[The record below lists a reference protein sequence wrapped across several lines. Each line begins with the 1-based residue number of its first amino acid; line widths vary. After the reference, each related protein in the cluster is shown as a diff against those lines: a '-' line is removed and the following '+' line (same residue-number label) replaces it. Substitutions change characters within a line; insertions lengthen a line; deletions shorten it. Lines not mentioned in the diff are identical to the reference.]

1 MRVAFLGA
9 FDPDYPRT
17 RVLQEGLAAHGVDVR
32 LLPVTSRPFA
42 RGAALFGAWA
52 SRAAGADAY
61 LVPSF
66 GHRDV
71 PLVSALA
78 RIAGV
83 PLLFDPLISR
93 WDTQT
98 RDLGRVATRSVAAAR
113 LHLSDA
119 VALRL
124 ADVVL
129 CDTWEHGELF
139 AERFGVPRRKL
150 ARVPVGADH
159 AAFALVAAR
168 AAGAAQAA
176 RSGAPGARPGGP
188 AGVSADAQPL
198 SVVYVGGFLPLHGV
212 PAIVGAAAI
221 LERRHGPGFARF
233 TLIGDGMTAHE
244 ADRDIASGGLA
255 SVRRE
260 PRIPYGRALE
270 MLARADVGLGIFG
283 TTEKAARVVPHK
295 VYQSLALGVPTV
307 TRRSPAVAEFFE
319 RGRTA
324 PSGEPLFL
332 VPAGSADAIAAA
344 IEELARDPE
353 RRERL
358 GASGREAVASFATPE
373 KVGAALL
380 EAIERARSGRR

>member
-1 MRVAFLGA
+1 VRVAFLGA
-9 FDPDYPRT
+9 FDPEYPRT
-17 RVLQEGLAAHGVDVR
+17 RVLQEGLAAHGADVR

-71 PLVSALA
+71 PLASALA

-83 PLLFDPLISR
+83 PLLFDPLVSR

-98 RDLGRVATRSVAAAR
+98 RDLGRVAPRSLAAAR

-129 CDTWEHGELF
+129 CDTWEHGELY

-159 AAFALVAAR
+159 AAFALGAAR
-168 AAGAAQAA
+168 AA
-176 RSGAPGARPGGP
+176 RSGASTGA
-188 AGVSADAQPL
+188 ALSA
-198 SVVYVGGFLPLHGV
+198 VYVGGFLPLHGV

-233 TLIGDGMTAHE
+233 TLIGDGMTAHQ

-260 PRIPYGRALE
+260 PRIPYPRALE
-270 MLARADVGLGIFG
+270 MLAQADVALGIFG

-295 VYQSLALGVPTV
+295 VYQALALGVPTV
-307 TRRSPAVAEFFE
+307 TRRSPAVSEFFE
-319 RGRTA
+319 RGRST

-332 VPAGSADAIAAA
+332 VPAGSAEAIASA

>member
-1 MRVAFLGA
+1 VRVAFLGA

-17 RVLQEGLAAHGVDVR
+17 RVLQEGLAAHGADVR

-42 RGAALFGAWA
+42 RGAALFGSWA
-52 SRAAGADAY
+52 SRAGGADAY

-66 GHRDV
+66 GHRDI
-71 PLVSALA
+71 PLAAALA

-83 PLLFDPLISR
+83 PLLFDPLVSR

-98 RDLGRVATRSVAAAR
+98 RDLGRVAPRSLAAAR

-159 AAFALVAAR
+159 AAFALGAAR
-168 AAGAAQAA
+168 AAGAA
-176 RSGAPGARPGGP
+176 SPGQP
-188 AGVSADAQPL
+188 AGGGALTGASAGSGTGTL

-221 LERRHGPGFARF
+221 LERRHGPRFARF
-233 TLIGDGMTAHE
+233 TLIGDGMTAHQ

-260 PRIPYGRALE
+260 PRIPYPRALE
-270 MLARADVGLGIFG
+270 MLAQADVGLGIFG

-295 VYQSLALGVPTV
+295 VYQALALGVPTV
-307 TRRSPAVAEFFE
+307 TRRSPAVSEFFE

-332 VPAGSADAIAAA
+332 VPAGSAEAIAAA

-353 RRERL
+353 RRNRL